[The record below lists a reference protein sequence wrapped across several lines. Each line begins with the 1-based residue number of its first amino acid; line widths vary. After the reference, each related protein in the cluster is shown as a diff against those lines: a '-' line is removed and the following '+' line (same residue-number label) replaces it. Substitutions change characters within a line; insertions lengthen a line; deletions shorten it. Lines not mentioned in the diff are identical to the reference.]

1 MSKYWLIFKT
11 EWQLNLI
18 YRLNFTLW
26 RVRSVLQLLLI
37 YFIWWTVFQ
46 FQAQVFGY
54 TQVSILT
61 YVLVAALIR
70 AIVLSTRV
78 TDLMDSI
85 NSGNVVNFLIKP
97 LGFVRYYL
105 VRDVADKLF
114 NILFYIFE
122 LWLIILLLKPQII
135 FQTNILTLIL
145 FSISIIGGLVI
156 YFYLNFIISLL
167 TFWVES
173 SWGPLFLM
181 TIFLEGFGGGLFP
194 IDILPKAFYNL
205 LVLTPFPYLIYF
217 PSKIYLGINNFSQ
230 VTYGFFVIGVW
241 ILILHTAMS
250 WLIRAGLRQY
260 TAVGN

>member
-18 YRLNFTLW
+18 YRLNFSMW
-26 RVRSVLQLLLI
+26 RIRSILQLLLI

-46 FQAQVFGY
+46 SQNEVFGY
-54 TQVSILT
+54 TASSILT

-70 AIVLSTRV
+70 VIVLSTRV
-78 TDLMDSI
+78 TDLMDAI

-105 VRDVADKLF
+105 ARDVADKLF
-114 NILFYIFE
+114 NILFYIVEIWF
-122 LWLIILLLKPQII
+122 IILLLKPQII
-135 FQTNILTLIL
+135 FQTNILTLAL
-145 FSISIIGGLVI
+145 FLFSIIGGLAI

-167 TFWVES
+167 TFWVEN

-194 IDILPKAFYNL
+194 IDILPANFYKL
-205 LVLTPFPYLIYF
+205 LMLTPFPYLIFF
-217 PSKIYLGINNFSQ
+217 PSKIYLGGLSANEMIVNFL
-230 VTYGFFVIGVW
+230 TILLW
-241 ILILHTAMS
+241 IVILHLLMKN
-250 WLIRAGLRQY
+250 LINAGLRHY

>member
-1 MSKYWLIFKT
+1 MGKYWLIFKT

-46 FQAQVFGY
+46 SQAQVFGY
-54 TQVSILT
+54 TSASILT

-135 FQTNILTLIL
+135 LQTNILTLIL
-145 FSISIIGGLVI
+145 FLTSIISGLVI

-194 IDILPKAFYNL
+194 VDILPKAFYNL
-205 LVLTPFPYLIYF
+205 LMLTPFPYLLYF
-217 PSKIYLGINNFSQ
+217 PSKIYLGINNFPE
-230 VTYGFFVIGVW
+230 VTYGFFIIGLW
-241 ILILHTAMS
+241 ILILHVAMS